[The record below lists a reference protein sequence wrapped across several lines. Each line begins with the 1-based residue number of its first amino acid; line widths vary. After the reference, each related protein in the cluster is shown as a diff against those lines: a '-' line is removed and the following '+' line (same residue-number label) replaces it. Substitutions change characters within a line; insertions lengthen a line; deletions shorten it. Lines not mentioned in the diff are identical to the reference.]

1 MGAGIG
7 GSSRNDISHSFELWW
22 RPPARRAAPRAR
34 EGRRDAD
41 THAAKRAAQGLAVV
55 LGRCLGGGVG
65 RRSRHADI
73 AHHRAHERYLRI
85 RDRVGLA
92 PRHGF
97 QCRVHRVEYA
107 GDVGGEGVHG
117 RPVQACNGP
126 GAQRHTRIGD
136 NEVQRQSLALFEQVL
151 TEPTFAEDEIER
163 RRLQMR
169 VALEKQKESPAETAK
184 NSFFEKLYGDHP
196 YAHDPGGNDQ
206 SIEAMTREDIVA
218 FFKRYYVAGK
228 VVIALVGAI
237 DRARA
242 EEIAEE
248 LTRNMPAGEKA
259 PTLPKVSLSEK
270 GDELAVDFPS
280 SQTHIY
286 MGQPVM
292 ARGDDDFFPLYV
304 GNHMLGGSGLVSM
317 LSDEV
322 REKRGLAYSVYSYFS
337 QMQNKGPFVF
347 NAQTR
352 TDRAHETL
360 AVIRQTLEEFMK
372 DGPDEERLTAARKNI
387 TGSFP
392 LQTSSNANIVEYI
405 AMMGFYD
412 YPLDYL
418 DTFIDKVNAV
428 SAEEIQ
434 DAFRRRVNPDA
445 FLVVTVGKNGT

>member
-1 MGAGIG
+1 MFARAILLPVALLLFAVQAHAGPNIQTWKTSNGAKVMFVEAPAIPMLDVRMVFNAGSARDGSLPGLSLMTNMLLNDGAGNLTADQLAEG
-7 GSSRNDISHSFELWW
+7 FESL
-22 RPPARRAAPRAR
+22 
-34 EGRRDAD
+34 
-41 THAAKRAAQGLAVV
+41 
-55 LGRCLGGGVG
+55 
-65 RRSRHADI
+65 
-73 AHHRAHERYLRI
+73 
-85 RDRVGLA
+85 
-92 PRHGF
+92 
-97 QCRVHRVEYA
+97 
-107 GDVGGEGVHG
+107 
-117 RPVQACNGP
+117 
-126 GAQRHTRIGD
+126 GAQFGTSSLRDMAIVTLRTLSD

-151 TEPTFAEDEIER
+151 TKPTFADDEIER

-218 FFKRYYVAGK
+218 FFKRYYVAGN

-248 LTRNMPAGEKA
+248 LTRDMPAGEKA
-259 PTLPKVSLSEK
+259 PPLPKVSLSEK

-428 SAEEIQ
+428 TAEEIQ

>member
-1 MGAGIG
+1 MFARAILLPVALLLFAVQAHAGPNIQTWKTSNGAKVMFVEAPAIPMLDVRMVFNAGSARDGSLPGLSLMTNMLLNDGAGNLTADQLAEG
-7 GSSRNDISHSFELWW
+7 FESL
-22 RPPARRAAPRAR
+22 
-34 EGRRDAD
+34 
-41 THAAKRAAQGLAVV
+41 
-55 LGRCLGGGVG
+55 
-65 RRSRHADI
+65 
-73 AHHRAHERYLRI
+73 
-85 RDRVGLA
+85 
-92 PRHGF
+92 
-97 QCRVHRVEYA
+97 
-107 GDVGGEGVHG
+107 
-117 RPVQACNGP
+117 
-126 GAQRHTRIGD
+126 GAQFGTSSLRDMAIVTLRTLSD

-151 TEPTFAEDEIER
+151 TKPTFADDEIER

-218 FFKRYYVAGK
+218 FFKRYYVAGN

-248 LTRNMPAGEKA
+248 LTRDMPAGEKA
-259 PTLPKVSLSEK
+259 PPLPKVSLSEK
-270 GDELAVDFPS
+270 GHELAVDFPS

-317 LSDEV
+317 VSDEV

-428 SAEEIQ
+428 TAEEIQ

>member
-1 MGAGIG
+1 MFARAILLPVALLLFALQAHAGPAIQTWNTSNGAKVMFVEAPAIPMLDVRMIFNAGSARDGALPGLALMTNMLLNDGAGKLTADQLAEG
-7 GSSRNDISHSFELWW
+7 FESL
-22 RPPARRAAPRAR
+22 
-34 EGRRDAD
+34 
-41 THAAKRAAQGLAVV
+41 
-55 LGRCLGGGVG
+55 
-65 RRSRHADI
+65 
-73 AHHRAHERYLRI
+73 
-85 RDRVGLA
+85 
-92 PRHGF
+92 
-97 QCRVHRVEYA
+97 
-107 GDVGGEGVHG
+107 
-117 RPVQACNGP
+117 
-126 GAQRHTRIGD
+126 GAQFGASSLRDMAIVTLRTLTD
-136 NEVQRQSLALFEQVL
+136 EEVQQQSLALLEQVL

-169 VALEKQKESPAETAK
+169 VALEKQKESPSATAK
-184 NSFFEKLYGDHP
+184 NNFYEMLYGDHP
-196 YAHDPGGNDQ
+196 YAHAPGGNEQ
-206 SIEAMTREDIVA
+206 SIDAMTREDIVA
-218 FFKRYYVAGK
+218 FFKRYYVANNA
-228 VVIALVGAI
+228 VIALVGAI

-242 EEIAEE
+242 EEIAEQ
-248 LTRNMPAGEKA
+248 LTRDMPAGEKA
-259 PTLPKVSLSEK
+259 PSLPKVEQSDK
-270 GDELAVDFPS
+270 GDELAVNFPS

-292 ARGDDDFFPLYV
+292 ARGDEDFFPLYV

-317 LSDEV
+317 LSEQV
-322 REKRGLAYSVYSYFS
+322 REERGLAYSVYSYFS

-360 AVIRQTLEEFMK
+360 AVIRETLQEFMQK
-372 DGPDEERLTAARKNI
+372 GPDEDRLTAARKNI

-428 SAEEIQ
+428 TAEDVQ

>member
-1 MGAGIG
+1 MFARTILLPIALLLFAVQVHAGPRIQTWETSNGAKVMFVEAPAIPMLDVRMVFNAGSARDGSLPGLSLMTNMLLNDGAGTLTADQLAEG
-7 GSSRNDISHSFELWW
+7 FESL
-22 RPPARRAAPRAR
+22 
-34 EGRRDAD
+34 
-41 THAAKRAAQGLAVV
+41 
-55 LGRCLGGGVG
+55 
-65 RRSRHADI
+65 
-73 AHHRAHERYLRI
+73 
-85 RDRVGLA
+85 
-92 PRHGF
+92 
-97 QCRVHRVEYA
+97 
-107 GDVGGEGVHG
+107 
-117 RPVQACNGP
+117 
-126 GAQRHTRIGD
+126 GAQFGTSSLRDMAIVTLRTLSD
-136 NEVQRQSLALFEQVL
+136 DEVLRQSLALFEQVL
-151 TEPTFAEDEIER
+151 TSPTFADDEIER

-169 VALEKQKESPAETAK
+169 VALEKQKESPSATAK
-184 NSFFEKLYGDHP
+184 NHFFEMLYGDHP
-196 YAHDPGGNDQ
+196 YAHDPGGNEQ

-218 FFKRYYVAGK
+218 FFKRYYVASN

-242 EEIAEE
+242 EEIADE

-259 PTLPKVSLSEK
+259 PPLPKVVQSGK
-270 GDELAVDFPS
+270 GEELAVNFPS

-292 ARGDDDFFPLYV
+292 ARGDEDFFPLYV

-317 LSDEV
+317 LSEQV

-372 DGPDEERLTAARKNI
+372 DGPDVERLTAARKNI

-392 LQTSSNANIVEYI
+392 LQISSNANIVEYI

-428 SAEEIQ
+428 TAEDIR

>member
-1 MGAGIG
+1 MFARAILLPVALLLFAVQAHAGPDIQTWQTSNGAKVMFVEAPAIPMLDVRMVFNAGSARDGSLPGLSLMTNMLLNDGAGNLTADQLAEG
-7 GSSRNDISHSFELWW
+7 FESL
-22 RPPARRAAPRAR
+22 
-34 EGRRDAD
+34 
-41 THAAKRAAQGLAVV
+41 
-55 LGRCLGGGVG
+55 
-65 RRSRHADI
+65 
-73 AHHRAHERYLRI
+73 
-85 RDRVGLA
+85 
-92 PRHGF
+92 
-97 QCRVHRVEYA
+97 
-107 GDVGGEGVHG
+107 
-117 RPVQACNGP
+117 
-126 GAQRHTRIGD
+126 GAQFGTSSLRDMAIVTLRTLSD

-151 TEPTFAEDEIER
+151 TKPTFTDDEIER

-218 FFKRYYVAGK
+218 FFKRHYVAGN

-259 PTLPKVSLSEK
+259 PPLPKVSVAEK

-317 LSDEV
+317 LSDEI

-418 DTFIDKVNAV
+418 DTFVDKVNAV
-428 SAEEIQ
+428 TAEEIQ

-445 FLVVTVGKNGT
+445 FLVVTVGTNGT

>member
-1 MGAGIG
+1 MFARAILLPVALLLFAVQAHAGPNIQTWKTSNGAKVMFVEAPAIPMLDVRMVFNAGSARDGSLPGLSLMTNMLLNDGAGNLTADQLAEG
-7 GSSRNDISHSFELWW
+7 FESL
-22 RPPARRAAPRAR
+22 
-34 EGRRDAD
+34 
-41 THAAKRAAQGLAVV
+41 
-55 LGRCLGGGVG
+55 
-65 RRSRHADI
+65 
-73 AHHRAHERYLRI
+73 
-85 RDRVGLA
+85 
-92 PRHGF
+92 
-97 QCRVHRVEYA
+97 
-107 GDVGGEGVHG
+107 
-117 RPVQACNGP
+117 
-126 GAQRHTRIGD
+126 GAQFGTSSLRDMAIVTLRTLSD

-151 TEPTFAEDEIER
+151 TEPTFADDEIER

-218 FFKRYYVAGK
+218 FFKDYYVANN

-259 PTLPKVSLSEK
+259 PPLPKVSLSEK
-270 GDELAVDFPS
+270 GHELAVDFPS

-428 SAEEIQ
+428 TAEEIQ